1 MATFVV
7 WVTVAL
13 VVAGAAFGVVA
24 LMTGQADLLV
34 DMPRDSVPTG
44 LPDDRPLR
52 SDEVPA
58 LRFDLAFRGYRMDQV
73 DRTLDRLRVDLAI
86 REAEIDS
93 LRRMMPGGGERA

>member
-7 WVTVAL
+7 WVMVAL
-13 VVAGAAFGVVA
+13 VVAGAGFGVMA
-24 LMTGQADLLV
+24 LMTGRADLLV
-34 DMPRDSVPTG
+34 DMPRDSVPSA
-44 LPDDRPLR
+44 LPDGRPIR

-73 DRTLDRLRVDLAI
+73 DYALERLRADLAF

-93 LRRMMPGGGERA
+93 LRRTLTGGGDRA